1 MSYSAPWKYIVLLL
15 FMLCM
20 CEKTTTTTN
29 HKQNGKYRWK
39 KKRYRFLLFI
49 ANTHI
54 YVSFL
59 KKEIDKQ
66 SWMCFAFHSSHTLA
80 ETELNVILSRLQ
92 LYLEQALPKK
102 KRKRDG
108 KNTHFYIVFV
118 FRQSASIAIFS
129 HWKLLNATKRGV
141 HGKNSFRN
149 KNHKKRI
156 ILGSIHG
163 SMLMYKNKAK
173 YVAEENL
180 NF

>member
-92 LYLEQALPKK
+92 LYLEQASQYQKK
-102 KRKRDG
+102 NEREMG
-108 KNTHFYIVFV
+108 KTHTFILYLFFANRPRSPFFHIENYWM
-118 FRQSASIAIFS
+118 RPREASTGKILS
-129 HWKLLNATKRGV
+129 ETKTT
-141 HGKNSFRN
+141 KS
-149 KNHKKRI
+149 
-156 ILGSIHG
+156 
-163 SMLMYKNKAK
+163 
-173 YVAEENL
+173 E
-180 NF
+180 